1 LKLLIYGLNFSP
13 ELTGIGKYSGEMA
26 LWLAAQGHDVRVVT
40 APPFYPEW
48 RVAEGFNGRKYA
60 LENIQAADGGRLRI
74 VRCPVWVP
82 RQPRG
87 VTRILHLVSFALS
100 SVPSLARHILWRP
113 DVVFTVEPTVFSA
126 PAAWVAARLCGAKAW
141 LHIQDFELDAG
152 VDLGL
157 IRAGWLK
164 RAIDFSDQTLMR
176 RFDRV
181 STISKRMMLKLDQ
194 KNVPTRLQVL
204 FPNWVNTKEICPSPR
219 VNALRSEL
227 GIPEGK
233 TVVLYS
239 GNMGEKQGLEIVME
253 AARLLM
259 NEPNLQFVMCG
270 TGAAF
275 SRIFSI
281 GKEIPNIMWLPLQPV
296 ERLNELLAMGDIHLL
311 PQRRDAADLVMPS
324 KLLGIMASGRPVVAT
339 AESGTEISDCVAG
352 RGISVEPEDV
362 EAFSMAIRRLV
373 ANRSERE
380 AFGANARQFAVAHFG
395 EENVLCQ
402 FEVELKGLVSS
413 PD

>member
-1 LKLLIYGLNFSP
+1 
-13 ELTGIGKYSGEMA
+13 M
-26 LWLAAQGHDVRVVT
+26 
-40 APPFYPEW
+40 
-48 RVAEGFNGRKYA
+48 
-60 LENIQAADGGRLRI
+60 
-74 VRCPVWVP
+74 
-82 RQPRG
+82 
-87 VTRILHLVSFALS
+87 
-100 SVPSLARHILWRP
+100 
-113 DVVFTVEPTVFSA
+113 
-126 PAAWVAARLCGAKAW
+126 
-141 LHIQDFELDAG
+141 
-152 VDLGL
+152 
-157 IRAGWLK
+157 
-164 RAIDFSDQTLMR
+164 
-176 RFDRV
+176 
-181 STISKRMMLKLDQ
+181 
-194 KNVPTRLQVL
+194 
-204 FPNWVNTKEICPSPR
+204 
-219 VNALRSEL
+219 NALRSEL

-380 AFGANARQFAVAHFG
+380 PSAPM
-395 EENVLCQ
+395 
-402 FEVELKGLVSS
+402 
-413 PD
+413 PDNLL